1 MRLKLDADAL
11 RSFGSDLA
19 GQAGKIAAMGAAV
32 VQKSAYDVQRGA
44 MARCPVDT
52 GNLRASISMEFR
64 GGGASVEAEI
74 GPTASYGGYVEDGT
88 SRMAPQPYM
97 GPATDA
103 VEPKFLAAIAKLT
116 EGL

>member
-11 RSFGSDLA
+11 RSFGNELS
-19 GQAGKIAAMGAAV
+19 GKGATIAAAGAAV
-32 VQKSAYDVQRGA
+32 VQKSTYDGQRLA
-44 MARCPVDT
+44 QARCPVDT
-52 GNLRASISMEFR
+52 GNLRSSISSEFR
-64 GGGASVEAEI
+64 GGGASVEGEF

-103 VEPKFLAAIAKLT
+103 IEPKFLAAIAKLT